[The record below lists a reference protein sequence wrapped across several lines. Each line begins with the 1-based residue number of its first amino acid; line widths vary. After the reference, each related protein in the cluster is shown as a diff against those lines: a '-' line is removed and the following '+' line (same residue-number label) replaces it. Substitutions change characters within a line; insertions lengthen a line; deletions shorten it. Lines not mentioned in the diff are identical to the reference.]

1 MRRLGRSC
9 SAGAVREP
17 SGNPRSQF
25 GDVGVPRCHPNPG
38 TPWRRWRGWHQEGC
52 GDLAPCPGA
61 LLPWGCGVVHVTQP
75 SPAHAPWH
83 PWVLPSSIST
93 SQPLGPLPGADVLV
107 LHAGN
112 GPAGTGAG
120 AGSTLW
126 TPKALLFH
134 GGAAQPQ
141 PPLTPVP
148 ECTRQR
154 CREPGAGVTA
164 APSPPVPG
172 AVPLPPGPS
181 SPLLAGRVFNGSAKP
196 IDSGPPV
203 MAEDFLDINGN
214 GRGHRVAARVR
225 RGLLMSYSTL
235 Y

>member
-1 MRRLGRSC
+1 MGGIRRAAGTWPRVLVPCCRGAVGLCTSPSPRVPTPRGTLGCSPVPFPPRSPLGRC
-9 SAGAVREP
+9 RGQTFWCFTLEMAPQGLGLGLGAP
-17 SGNPRSQF
+17 SG
-25 GDVGVPRCHPNPG
+25 HPKHCFSTEAQLSLSRLSPQCPNAPG
-38 TPWRRWRGWHQEGC
+38 SAAES
-52 GDLAPCPGA
+52 PG
-61 LLPWGCGVVHVTQP
+61 
-75 SPAHAPWH
+75 
-83 PWVLPSSIST
+83 
-93 SQPLGPLPGADVLV
+93 
-107 LHAGN
+107 
-112 GPAGTGAG
+112 
-120 AGSTLW
+120 
-126 TPKALLFH
+126 
-134 GGAAQPQ
+134 
-141 PPLTPVP
+141 
-148 ECTRQR
+148 
-154 CREPGAGVTA
+154 GVTA